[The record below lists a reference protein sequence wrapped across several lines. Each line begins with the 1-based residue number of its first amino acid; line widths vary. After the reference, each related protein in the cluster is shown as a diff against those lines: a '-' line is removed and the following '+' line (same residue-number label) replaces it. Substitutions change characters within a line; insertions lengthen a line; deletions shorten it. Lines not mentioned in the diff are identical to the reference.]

1 MPPKKKDLTPDI
13 HHCAAMLLASRG
25 HPLRHVSKEEFSW
38 KYRQRI
44 WEELRPLALGKIDY
58 GASGASFLIRRNRI
72 NVDEIRA
79 LATWGEYR
87 RWGPIVTAMENEQTP
102 NTGLYH

>member
-13 HHCAAMLLASRG
+13 HHCAAMLMASRG

-58 GASGASFLIRRNRI
+58 GASGASFLIRRNQI

-79 LATWGEYR
+79 LATWCEYR
-87 RWGPIVTAMENEQTP
+87 RWGPIVTAMVEN
-102 NTGLYH
+102 